1 MPPKTA
7 QKTKEQKLKAAL
19 SGGKG
24 RKKKWGKGKVK
35 EKMMNAILFDKP
47 TYDRGMK
54 EIPKTKVIT
63 PSVVSDRI
71 KVNGSLARA
80 FITHLAKQDLI
91 QRVGDAHHTLQIFT
105 RIADAEEAPAKK

>member
-24 RKKKWGKGKVK
+24 RKKKWNKGKVK

-54 EIPKTKVIT
+54 EIPKTKLIT
-63 PSVVSDRI
+63 PSV
-71 KVNGSLARA
+71 SLC
-80 FITHLAKQDLI
+80 FISYFSHI
-91 QRVGDAHHTLQIFT
+91 TLSIYWNLSMS
-105 RIADAEEAPAKK
+105 IVVCVLCLHNV

>member
-7 QKTKEQKLKAAL
+7 QKTKEQKRKAAL

-54 EIPKTKVIT
+54 EIPKTKLIT
-63 PSVVSDRI
+63 TSVSCLLCSV
-71 KVNGSLARA
+71 KYC
-80 FITHLAKQDLI
+80 ITL
-91 QRVGDAHHTLQIFT
+91 TL
-105 RIADAEEAPAKK
+105 